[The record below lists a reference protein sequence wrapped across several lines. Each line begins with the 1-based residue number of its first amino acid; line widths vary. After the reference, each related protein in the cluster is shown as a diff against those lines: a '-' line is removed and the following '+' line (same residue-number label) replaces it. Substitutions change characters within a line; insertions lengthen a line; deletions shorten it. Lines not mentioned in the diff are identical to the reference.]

1 MPQALVTRSVSKAPD
16 DAPVDGD
23 PNILNFAM
31 VMSWIV
37 GWMSFLPQNYWLN
50 LGKWDGPVLATPNV
64 GHAFSIFSHEDV
76 EGGFWMR
83 SLLASL
89 ILLPSANLWIFGP
102 GHPQLSIFSYDSL
115 VTFSRLILRCSN
127 QDLLP
132 IELDR
137 IHISWKRVFVKLHL
151 RTFSKFQS
159 SFVYG
164 RLNLMIKNI
173 AIISSMRIGIMPFT
187 ISMPFELFR

>member
-64 GHAFSIFSHEDV
+64 GYAFSNLA
-76 EGGFWMR
+76 MR
-83 SLLASL
+83 MSKVD
-89 ILLPSANLWIFGP
+89 FG
-102 GHPQLSIFSYDSL
+102 
-115 VTFSRLILRCSN
+115 
-127 QDLLP
+127 
-132 IELDR
+132 
-137 IHISWKRVFVKLHL
+137 
-151 RTFSKFQS
+151 
-159 SFVYG
+159 
-164 RLNLMIKNI
+164 
-173 AIISSMRIGIMPFT
+173 
-187 ISMPFELFR
+187 